1 VVEQRVVGSTKLA
14 WRGDGGA
21 VLLRHNPKRLAA
33 KGLAVGGGRSRG
45 TWEVEPPWGKR
56 EEQEGDAMDECDRP
70 WGGAVA
76 WGRCVNGRGR
86 SRAAQ
91 GREASNGVRRGVQAG
106 GGARRG
112 GTVGGCAHRGR
123 GREPQRWKGVRPRA
137 SLTLAGRPPGRP
149 DARRRL
155 VMAPA
160 WRIWPQPGRV
170 ASGWLADLAG
180 REEAGRERIRRW
192 GGGRR
197 RLAAGGGGGG
207 PASAG

>member
-1 VVEQRVVGSTKLA
+1 
-14 WRGDGGA
+14 
-21 VLLRHNPKRLAA
+21 
-33 KGLAVGGGRSRG
+33 
-45 TWEVEPPWGKR
+45 
-56 EEQEGDAMDECDRP
+56 
-70 WGGAVA
+70 
-76 WGRCVNGRGR
+76 
-86 SRAAQ
+86 
-91 GREASNGVRRGVQAG
+91 VQAS

-112 GTVGGCAHRGR
+112 GTVGGCAHRER